1 MLLKG
6 PEPLE
11 DDWLWIQFWSR
22 RLGLAILSVV
32 RRRSGVVKYAQAHS
46 AHRANAKP
54 RFCSDAVTRS
64 SSRTDLFDPT
74 KETDRSRPWIL

>member
-1 MLLKG
+1 MLFKG

-22 RLGLAILSVV
+22 RLGLAILPVV

-46 AHRANAKP
+46 THRANAKTA
-54 RFCSDAVTRS
+54 SV
-64 SSRTDLFDPT
+64 L
-74 KETDRSRPWIL
+74 